1 MNNLLSSG
9 NTNAK
14 TAKNLRESLIL
25 YLAPLSQNSKG
36 VNLCPKASAGCAAA
50 CLFTAGRGAFNSVQT
65 ARMKRT
71 ELFLNYRGAFIHNLI
86 IQMNKKALK
95 TSGELAVRLNG
106 TSDVKLVRMIEQTG
120 FSLAS
125 NIVFYDYTKILQK
138 SGTWFLNQGNKYVVT
153 FSRSEENEAEA
164 VFHLE
169 RGGLVAVVF
178 EQLPKFWR
186 GFPVVDGDERDDLML
201 DLAPGTVLGLKAKGK
216 AKKDSS
222 GFVVTIDQLL
232 NENSGEWVQML

>member
-25 YLAPLSQNSKG
+25 YLAPLAQNSKG
-36 VNLCPKASAGCAAA
+36 VNLCPKASEGCAAA
-50 CLFTAGRGAFNSVQT
+50 CLFTAGRGVFANVQT

-71 ELFLNYRGAFIHNLI
+71 ELFLNYRAAFIHNLI
-86 IQMNKKALK
+86 IEMNKKAFK
-95 TSGELAVRLNG
+95 TNGELAVRLNG

-120 FSLAS
+120 LALAP

-138 SGTWFLNQGNKYVVT
+138 SGTWFLDQGNKYVVT
-153 FSRSEENEAEA
+153 FSRSETNEAEA

-186 GFPVVDGDERDDLML
+186 GFPVVDGDERDDLMI
-201 DLAPGTVLGLKAKGK
+201 DLAPGTVIGLKAKGR
-216 AKKDSS
+216 AKKDRS

-232 NENSGEWVQML
+232 NENSGQWVEML